1 MENEI
6 TLTGRITH
14 IVYHNENTFYTVIKF
29 LLLEQSEKTI
39 TVTGLFTTVEKDVI
53 YHITGNYIEHP
64 KYGMQF
70 QISSYSRAMPQEKDG
85 VIRYLSG
92 VQFPGIGKKTA
103 EKIVEYL
110 GEEAI
115 SKIKQDK
122 NILVGIPSLSSEK
135 IETIYQGII
144 SQDDGLEELV
154 RFLNIHGIGMR
165 NLIRLNRTY
174 GKEALSKIKENPYRV
189 IEECDG
195 FGFMT
200 ADKIAM
206 SLGFL
211 KNDSRRLYAYLV
223 YLCMELCMQTGDSYV
238 PSVSLQETFEKD
250 CQDLEYDYDEIFQQ
264 ALLNRTLVLDNQRVY
279 PISQYNAED
288 YISTFL
294 NQFPYTE
301 LKKYEEEY
309 LNQYLID
316 LQNDI
321 RIQYDQTQIDA
332 IHTIF
337 DNPFSIITGGPGTG
351 KTTVVKAI
359 VHLFKL
365 LYPSSTIICCAPTGR
380 ASKRLAELTDTSSQ
394 TIHSLLKWDLET
406 NTFGINEETP
416 IYADLLIIDE
426 FSMVD
431 NWLFYNLLLASKQVK
446 KICIIGDED
455 QLPSVSPG
463 CVLRDLIQTDLFP
476 LIRLNHIYRQ
486 KEGSD
491 VISLAH
497 DISIEDVDLNRYHND
512 LAFIEVG
519 RNDIKNMIIKVVEN
533 ALEKGYTIDEIQV
546 LSPMYNGNAGIDVL
560 NNALQSS
567 FNPRDGLKEEYRYGY
582 TTFREG
588 DKILQLKNQPDD
600 DVYNG
605 DIGLLIEI
613 IKPEFTETNKTTLV
627 VDFDGIIV
635 TYTQENIQNI
645 TLAYC
650 ISVHKSQGSEY
661 PIVIMPMTFQHT
673 IMLQRKL
680 IYTAITR
687 ARTSLVLLGEKEAFY
702 RGIQIVDRHPRNTS
716 LTERLLY
723 KSENPP
729 FKK

>member
-14 IVYHNENTFYTVIKF
+14 IVYHNEDTFYTVIKF

-39 TVTGLFTTVEKDVI
+39 TVTGLFTNVEKDVI

-115 SKIKQDK
+115 SKIKKDK

-135 IETIYQGII
+135 IETIYQGIL
-144 SQDDGLEELV
+144 SQDDGLDELV

-195 FGFMT
+195 FGFVT

-206 SLGFL
+206 SLGFS
-211 KNDSRRLYAYLV
+211 KNDQRRLYAYLV

-250 CQDLEYDYDEIFQQ
+250 CQDLEYDYDIIFQQ

-294 NQFPYTE
+294 NQFPYVE
-301 LKKYEEEY
+301 IKKYEEEY

-321 RIQYDQTQIDA
+321 GIQYDQTQIDA

-380 ASKRLAELTDTSSQ
+380 ASKRLAEVTDTSSQ

-406 NTFGINEETP
+406 NTFGINDETP

-431 NWLFYNLLLASKQVK
+431 NWLFYNLLLASKQIK

-463 CVLRDLIQTDLFP
+463 CVLRDLIQTNLFP

-497 DISIEDVDLNRYHND
+497 DISIEDVDLDRYHND
-512 LAFIEVG
+512 LVFIEVG

-533 ALEKGYTIDEIQV
+533 ALDKGYTIDEIQV

-687 ARTSLVLLGEKEAFY
+687 ARNSLVLLGEKEAFY

-716 LTERLLY
+716 LSERLLY

-729 FKK
+729 FVK